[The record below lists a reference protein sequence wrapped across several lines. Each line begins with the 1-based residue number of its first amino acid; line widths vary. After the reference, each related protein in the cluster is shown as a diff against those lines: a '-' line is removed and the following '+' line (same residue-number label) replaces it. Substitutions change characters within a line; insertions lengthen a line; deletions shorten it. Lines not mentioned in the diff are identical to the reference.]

1 MNFPQKYEF
10 ASYFCSPFFEIQQFT
25 TYFEQNSLNYWIVD
39 MCAPYPKEKSPDLTW
54 MIQTNK

>member
-10 ASYFCSPFFEIQQFT
+10 ASYFCSPFFEIQQFK
-25 TYFEQNSLNYWIVD
+25 TYFEQNPLNYWIVD
-39 MCAPYPKEKSPDLTW
+39 MYVTYPKEKSPDLTW